1 MAINCFI
8 FIHIRYLYKLSDV
21 YSSHDYRLVFDVS
34 SLMPQDTCKF
44 LIVVIPNPISFLWHF
59 LHYAKYKHFSYKKC
73 YLYDSW
79 ISFLQQN
86 KQIML
91 FFLKTNYLKSHT
103 YVYIS
108 CNPGQLILKGPFLCY
123 RDLRVQPTLEG
134 FSLFYLQQKTNLL
147 KVALS

>member
-1 MAINCFI
+1 MTFLKQNFTTNWNDKNHTSSLALPYKSTSERMLLYIWKLKKLKFYCLMAINCFI

-34 SLMPQDTCKF
+34 SLMPQDTCRF

-86 KQIML
+86 KQIM
-91 FFLKTNYLKSHT
+91 FF
-103 YVYIS
+103 
-108 CNPGQLILKGPFLCY
+108 F
-123 RDLRVQPTLEG
+123 
-134 FSLFYLQQKTNLL
+134 
-147 KVALS
+147 